1 MTLTLPLL
9 RLFHMK
15 DMIDLPANW
24 RSAVVLHLHHDLNK
38 TNVTLASLVRL
49 INKKSWPPAAE
60 VAEVEEHIPAEVEER
75 IPAEEVGQSPAE
87 EVGHSLVEEVDRILV
102 EVVHL
107 LHMGVAGPPS

>member
-1 MTLTLPLL
+1 ML
-9 RLFHMK
+9 
-15 DMIDLPANW
+15 
-24 RSAVVLHLHHDLNK
+24 S
-38 TNVTLASLVRL
+38 VTLAGLV
-49 INKKSWPPAAE
+49 KKSWPPAAE

>member
-1 MTLTLPLL
+1 ML
-9 RLFHMK
+9 
-15 DMIDLPANW
+15 
-24 RSAVVLHLHHDLNK
+24 S
-38 TNVTLASLVRL
+38 VTLAGLV
-49 INKKSWPPAAE
+49 KKSWPPAAE

-87 EVGHSLVEEVDRILV
+87 EVDRILV